1 MEVWVVEARNFDT
14 NEFGVIDLFDSL
26 AKAKNCVLTLL
37 KETVM
42 SMEDEIDDAEEC
54 DDGDWVDSYRESIKE
69 YNEDIKLLEN
79 PLCYSIGNY
88 FSVGGYLIHSYEVK

>member
-1 MEVWVVEARNFDT
+1 MEVWVVEACDFDM
-14 NEFGVIDLFDSL
+14 NESGVIDLFDSL
-26 AKAKNCVLTLL
+26 AKAKNCVITLL
-37 KETVM
+37 KEEIM

-54 DDGDWVDSYRESIKE
+54 DDGDWVDSYRKSIKE

-88 FSVGGYLIHSYEVK
+88 FPVGGYLIHSYEVK